1 MELKRISED
10 VLYVYNWKVKE
21 RYIYFKLFRPRGY
34 PYLCLPRPDFR
45 IVIDTA
51 SSGIIFK

>member
-1 MELKRISED
+1 MELKRINED
-10 VLYVYNWKVKE
+10 ILYIYNWEVKE
-21 RYIYFKLFRPRGY
+21 RYIYFKLFRPRKY
-34 PYLCLPRPDFR
+34 PYFCLPCPDFR